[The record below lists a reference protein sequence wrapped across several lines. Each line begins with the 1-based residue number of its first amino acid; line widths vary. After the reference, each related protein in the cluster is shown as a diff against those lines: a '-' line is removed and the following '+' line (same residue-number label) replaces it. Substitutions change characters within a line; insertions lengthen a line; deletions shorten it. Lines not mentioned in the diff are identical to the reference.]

1 MVIGSYRDEG
11 ETFEKR
17 FHSLKNVPIR
27 EHKFNYKGQLKHVLY
42 KDEKIL
48 LEVAQSKI
56 EALSPILLVAT
67 NKRLIIIYPSFW
79 GMYFNVDILNP
90 TTYAIMPYKYI
101 IGVSIS
107 KGKTLSSIK
116 IHTSGSID
124 LGSQIKDVD
133 EVHGIPSKR
142 AIAMTNFL
150 GELIQLTE
158 EDHKTLS
165 SGFAN
170 NTKTFE
176 KTEKSIEYTT
186 EISNNRINPDLLIPQ
201 IELEKAYEFI
211 RENNVPIVWLG
222 LESKEYI
229 SKLLKINQT
238 EIKKI
243 NINEIERWSHEDILA
258 MEGAILLSYDGIMSF
273 HVASLLRDKYGL
285 VTYILRG
292 GLLNIMQKLG
302 NLKT

>member
-1 MVIGSYRDEG
+1 MVIGSYREEG
-11 ETFEKR
+11 GIFEKR
-17 FHSLKNVPIR
+17 FNSLKNVPIR
-27 EHKFNYKGQLKHVLY
+27 EHKLDYAGQLKHVLY

-48 LEVAQSKI
+48 LEVAQSKL

-67 NKRLIIIYPSFW
+67 TKRLIIIYPSFC
-79 GMYFNVDILNP
+79 GMYLNTDILNP
-90 TTYAIMPYKYI
+90 TTYAIIPYKNI

-107 KGKTLSSIK
+107 KGKVLSSIK

-124 LGSQIKDVD
+124 VGSLIKDVD

-150 GELIQLTE
+150 GEMIQLTE
-158 EDHKTLS
+158 EDHKSLS
-165 SGFAN
+165 SRATYEN
-170 NTKTFE
+170 NYNNQNQQHSDYKTPI
-176 KTEKSIEYTT
+176 KSD
-186 EISNNRINPDLLIPQ
+186 RFNPDLLVPQ
-201 IELEKAYEFI
+201 IELEKAHELI
-211 RENNVPIVWLG
+211 RDNNVPIVWLG
-222 LESKEYI
+222 LESNEYI
-229 SKLLKINQT
+229 SKILKINQNV
-238 EIKKI
+238 IKKI
-243 NINEIERWSHEDILA
+243 NINEIERWSNEDVLA
-258 MEGAILLSYDGIMSF
+258 MEGAVLLSYDGIMSL